1 MMNILA
7 FDPGG
12 TTGWVLYSDDTIVGG
27 QLEGQHHLD
36 LFNLLNDYDPD
47 IIVYE
52 TFEYRNKSRAGLVL
66 DSREYIGVIKL
77 YNQIWSG
84 TKLVAQTPAQAK
96 GFVTDDKLKKMKLYY
111 PGMPHMCDAMRHLVY
126 YIVNHTELPLRTE
139 LLEKAYK

>member
-1 MMNILA
+1 MNILA

-12 TTGWVLYSDDTIVGG
+12 TTGWTLYSDETIVGG
-27 QLEGQHHLD
+27 QLAGQHHYD
-36 LFNLLNDYDPD
+36 LYLLMRDYDPNV
-47 IIVYE
+47 IVYE

-66 DSREYIGVIKL
+66 DSREYIGIIKL
-77 YNQIWSG
+77 YAEINEVDII
-84 TKLVAQTPAQAK
+84 AQTPAQAK